1 MDQSNTGVRLM
12 VFWHGYKLS
21 QFDFQ
26 NTINREKPR
35 NRSVSKS
42 LVIGYFFQELDI
54 GCNSQI
60 DWIPSSFQWT
70 FHFYSSRS
78 LTITEPS
85 SSWVKSKMDGL
96 MGFDWTENKTW
107 SISVCEIERIA
118 KKWTL
123 FRDERGRPKRLK
135 QRMSSLSRMT
145 GFFDPFS
152 SASALKTVHFHGSVH
167 FWQTFSVDRSFWLP
181 LIDKIALKHVYF
193 FNDLSKRGDDL
204 FPLLF

>member
-1 MDQSNTGVRLM
+1 MGTNCINLI
-12 VFWHGYKLS
+12 FK
-21 QFDFQ
+21 
-26 NTINREKPR
+26 NTINRENPR
-35 NRSVSKS
+35 YRPLSKS
-42 LVIGYFFQELDI
+42 LVIGFFFQELDI

-60 DWIPSSFQWT
+60 DLIPSSFQWT

-85 SSWVKSKMDGL
+85 SNWVKSKMDGL

-118 KKWTL
+118 KKWTV
-123 FRDERGRPKRLK
+123 FRDERGRLI
-135 QRMSSLSRMT
+135 MSSSSRMT
-145 GFFDPFS
+145 GYFDPFS
-152 SASALKTVHFHGSVH
+152 SFSALKTVHFHGSVH

-193 FNDLSKRGDDL
+193 FNDLWKRGDDL
-204 FPLLF
+204 FPLLFNFLSTLFYFR